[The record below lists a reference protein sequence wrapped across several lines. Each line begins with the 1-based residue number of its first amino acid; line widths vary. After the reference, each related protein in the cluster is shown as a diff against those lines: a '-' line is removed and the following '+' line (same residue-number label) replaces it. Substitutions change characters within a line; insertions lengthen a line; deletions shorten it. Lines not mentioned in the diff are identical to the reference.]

1 MKKISLIIFILIA
14 GLMNYTYAQEQVKY
28 AHNRL
33 IAQFKTNND
42 TSMSE
47 NGFIMIKDESI
58 VTRLLFCGDKN
69 RKKPK
74 GGNQSIK
81 TIMSIAIKHC

>member
-14 GLMNYTYAQEQVKY
+14 GLMNYTYAQESVKY
-28 AHNRL
+28 AQNRI
-33 IAQFKTNND
+33 IAQFETNTD
-42 TSMSE
+42 ISISE
-47 NGFIMIKDESI
+47 NGFIMIKDES
-58 VTRLLFCGDKN
+58 VVALFLFCGDKN
-69 RKKPK
+69 RRKPK